1 MSGLALLA
9 ASNLYNPKGNFSH
22 WINWYGTAKPTQVRS
37 HVGEHTLP
45 TASSQRAHRKT
56 VAKWARISPLKVAN
70 IINKCVWIS
79 H

>member
-22 WINWYGTAKPTQVRS
+22 WINWYGTAKPTQVQS
-37 HVGEHTLP
+37 HVSEHTLL

-56 VAKWARISPLKVAN
+56 VANTCKAGKNISFKSGKYN
-70 IINKCVWIS
+70 
-79 H
+79 